1 MSARDVALYYD
12 ELHRWTMRDR
22 DFQVFSGRENDTIH
36 RFLIDGDTGAFSPTT
51 IYKFVD
57 PHIAT
62 QAPVRGLDAG
72 SGYGGTCFRC
82 LHVHGGH
89 WTGVTIS
96 PEQWTSATGIAKARG
111 FERRVDFHLSSY
123 DAPLPGR
130 YNVVVAI
137 ESLIHSAD
145 PAHTVANLAS
155 AIDPGGRMIIII
167 DDMPVDPVP
176 ESDREFLAAFKR
188 RWRCP
193 VAPSAQGW
201 IGAAA
206 AAGLRLFKRKDLSD
220 LQKPRTE
227 DDLDA
232 AFADLSSQSA
242 EKTSAGFA
250 RLSEAELGGLH
261 LERLHRR
268 GTIRYTMLVFEKP

>member
-1 MSARDVALYYD
+1 MSAQDVALYYD
-12 ELHRWTMRDR
+12 ELHRWTAKDK

-36 RFLIDGDTGAFSPTT
+36 RFLIDADTGAFSPTT

-62 QAPVRGLDAG
+62 QSPVRGLDAG

-111 FERRVDFHLSSY
+111 FERRIDFHLSSY

-137 ESLIHSAD
+137 ESLIHSPD
-145 PAHTVANLAS
+145 PAHTIANLAS
-155 AIDPGGRMIIII
+155 AIDPGGRMIII
-167 DDMPVDPVP
+167 DDMPVDDVP
-176 ESDREFLAAFKR
+176 ASDVEFLAEFQR
-188 RWRCP
+188 CWRCP
-193 VAPSAQGW
+193 VAPSAEGW
-201 IGAAA
+201 IAVAA
-206 AAGLRLFKRKDLSD
+206 AAGLRLAHRKDLSD
-220 LQKPRTE
+220 LMKPRAE

-232 AFADLSSQSA
+232 AFVDLSSQA
-242 EKTSAGFA
+242 GTKASAGFA

-261 LERLHRR
+261 LERLHWR
-268 GTIRYTMLVFEKP
+268 GSIRYTMLVFEKA